1 MDAPP
6 DINDHKG
13 NVEIHDENKQGV
25 PRGEESDTPWLR
37 AAPGGFRKLLNW
49 IYKRYQMPIYVTENG
64 TTAKG
69 ETAPTPEALND
80 TFRIRFF
87 EGYVGN
93 ALARAVKEDGIDIRS
108 YFAWTFTDNWGKL
121 LLLIWWLNNLQ
132 FLL

>member
-1 MDAPP
+1 
-6 DINDHKG
+6 
-13 NVEIHDENKQGV
+13 
-25 PRGEESDTPWLR
+25 
-37 AAPGGFRKLLNW
+37 
-49 IYKRYQMPIYVTENG
+49 MPIYVTENG